1 MAFINQGRHVGTVG
15 LQDPETLTIVG
26 NEVDPVGSVTITPDG
41 NFKIHTYTT
50 TGVFEVTGSRPI
62 RMDIMSVGGGGS
74 AGGGGGGAGG
84 MVEATQITLEPA
96 VYDVI
101 IGAGGSSGVGA
112 AVRGGDTVF
121 RIQGDSNTNVG
132 VPDAFGGGSGSII
145 GPNGAGSGG
154 SGSGSGGQGVS
165 GQGHN
170 GGSPGGGS
178 GGCSGATG
186 GGGGAGSAGTNAG
199 AIGGCAPCGG
209 CKGGGPGGSGGH
221 GREND
226 YRTGTNEGYAGG
238 GAGGGVN
245 LRPQAP
251 DGSSIPGFGGGGS
264 AVGNTN
270 GVQNK
275 GGGGARQGIPRFPGN
290 GFGGSGIVVI
300 RAPFPARDGI

>member
-26 NEVDPVGSVTITPDG
+26 NEVDPVGWVEVMG
-41 NFKIHTYTT
+41 NFKIHTFTT
-50 TGVFEVTGSRPI
+50 TGVFEVTGSRPVK
-62 RMDIMSVGGGGS
+62 MDVLSIGGGGS

-96 VYDVI
+96 IYDVI
-101 IGAGGSSGVGA
+101 VGAGGSSGVGA
-112 AVRGGDTVF
+112 ATRGGDTVF

-145 GPNGAGSGG
+145 GPNGSGSGG
-154 SGSGSGGQGVS
+154 SGSGAGAGQGVA
-165 GQGHN
+165 GQGFN
-170 GGSPGGGS
+170 GGSPGGPCP
-178 GGCSGATG
+178 GGGGRATG
-186 GGGGAGSAGTNAG
+186 GGGGAGSIGTNAG
-199 AIGGCAPCGG
+199 PIGGHAPCGG
-209 CKGGGPGGSGGH
+209 CSGGGPGGTGGS

-226 YRTGTNEGYAGG
+226 YRTGSDIFYAGG
-238 GAGGGVN
+238 GAGSGQN

-251 DGSSIPGFGGGGS
+251 DGSSIPGHGGGGS
-264 AVGNTN
+264 GTGNTN

-275 GGGGARQGIPRFPGN
+275 GGGGAQQGIPRFPGN
-290 GFGGSGIVVI
+290 GFGGSGIIVI